1 MEGGDSGN
9 NAASPP
15 FPYLLSRCGGFVVIF
30 LGGHE
35 KFHVGYCAF
44 MR

>member
-15 FPYLLSRCGGFVVIF
+15 FPYMLSRCGGFVVIF
-30 LGGHE
+30 RAVT
-35 KFHVGYCAF
+35 KNF
-44 MR
+44 M